1 MNLSIAARRLLSIG
15 AVYLIFSDPLL
26 ADVKSSI
33 SVLNNHP
40 QVLGERA
47 KGLAS
52 DARVAQQS
60 AQWLPNV
67 SMSTDGGKRI
77 FGNTSDTQARAVRD
91 NGYIDLVVTGR
102 QLLYD
107 FGAVDGYIDEAKFRS
122 QADSLLD
129 EIALNSLV
137 GDLMQLAL
145 QFRVEEERG
154 QIIFGLVE
162 PLKEQFELSRQRYE
176 AGVSGGDDYRRLQMD
191 IDRLNRDQA
200 EVDRRLRDISQK
212 VVEQFA
218 LNIKDGLELS
228 DYLLAQSGAFDD
240 QERLSDKSRKLR
252 EQAANSRIDAAIAEK
267 KPRFE
272 LELELRG
279 FDVEQSFVSE
289 NELTGNIQMTMPFF
303 DGGALEAKARVAEFE
318 RSVVQQEQAFE
329 ARVLR
334 ERTAQIEEER
344 RTLEMVIQSLSDQR
358 DTASEALEMAIARQG
373 LTAVEI
379 SQINTGLMS
388 IYQIDSEL
396 LDARL
401 RAEQLDLELITL
413 NERWPARINQALL
426 ALEN

>member
-1 MNLSIAARRLLSIG
+1 
-15 AVYLIFSDPLL
+15 
-26 ADVKSSI
+26 
-33 SVLNNHP
+33 VLNNHP